1 MNLKFYIS
9 NKLTTFMS
17 KKIIFNLLM
26 VYSIKQSL
34 CGYIF
39 NSNPDSLI
47 DNFDSFTELLTKD
60 DKKRKDK
67 GLTKKMRETIIES
80 FTKLQPGCFVDVG
93 LPCNFQLDKFDGTK
107 KYISEITEK
116 ANFVFNSFSEI
127 TNDGVDKVT
136 NKNFIVIKG
145 KKNDTTIIITLFK
158 NITENKKIDKDGELK
173 DNIKK
178 S

>member
-1 MNLKFYIS
+1 
-9 NKLTTFMS
+9 MS

-39 NSNPDSLI
+39 NSNPDFI
-47 DNFDSFTELLTKD
+47 IVNFDYFTEILTND
-60 DKKRKDK
+60 NTRRKDN

-80 FTKLQPGCFVDVG
+80 FTKLQPGCSDKVELTCCFK
-93 LPCNFQLDKFDGTK
+93 LDKFDGTK
-107 KYISEITEK
+107 KYISKIEEK
-116 ANFVFNSFSEI
+116 ANLVFGSFIEI

-136 NKNFIVIKG
+136 GGNFIVIKG
-145 KKNDTTIIITLFK
+145 KKDDNKTITITLFK
-158 NITENKKIDKDGELK
+158 NIPENKKIDKDGELI